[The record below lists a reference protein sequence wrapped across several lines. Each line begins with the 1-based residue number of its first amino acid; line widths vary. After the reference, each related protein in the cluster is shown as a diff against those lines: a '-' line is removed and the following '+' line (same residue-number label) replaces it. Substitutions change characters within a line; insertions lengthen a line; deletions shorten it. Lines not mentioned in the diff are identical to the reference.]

1 MNNKIIKKC
10 GATLKECGATLKEL
24 WKDGCLEVSSPPG
37 RRRSSPPLIKSV
49 IQADAD
55 VMMYVS
61 HTVLNDKPPSKK
73 IVKDHFAR
81 LSRKITS
88 LKCLDC
94 AFKTI
99 HWVIRIFA
107 FLLMASGFQSLG
119 QGETVCAAIGFI
131 GAGNIFFIKRVAG
144 FAVHIVKTII
154 KTKT

>member
-1 MNNKIIKKC
+1 MTIRLI
-10 GATLKECGATLKEL
+10 KECKATLKEL
-24 WKDGCLEVSSPPG
+24 WEDGCLEVSSPPPG

-61 HTVLNDKPPSKK
+61 HTVLNDKPSSKK

-81 LSRKITS
+81 LSRKTTS
-88 LKCLDC
+88 LKCLGR

-99 HWVIRIFA
+99 HWAIRLSA

-119 QGETVCAAIGFI
+119 QGETAGAAIGFI
-131 GAGNIFFIKRVAG
+131 GAAIVFFIKRVAG
-144 FAVHIVKTII
+144 FAVSVAKTII
-154 KTKT
+154 KTKA